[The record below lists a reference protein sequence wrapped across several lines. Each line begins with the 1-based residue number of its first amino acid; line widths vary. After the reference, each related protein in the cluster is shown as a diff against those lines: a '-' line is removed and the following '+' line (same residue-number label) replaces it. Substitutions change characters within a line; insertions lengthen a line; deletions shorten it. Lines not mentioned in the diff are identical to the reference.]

1 MKLGQ
6 LNTIMLRA
14 IKISVL
20 FLLPSLGI
28 QAQEKLSFEAALAIA
43 LENNHDIQLSRFDEE
58 VAKNNASKLANG
70 YLPSINATG
79 GSNWSAYEGNN
90 QTINNDISYEANNSY
105 NYNAGVTLNY
115 TLFDG
120 FGRKFRLKQSKGT
133 KQLSSIELRQVTEN
147 SILQLSRSYY
157 EVARLQQQCAS
168 LDSTLV
174 ISSLRFLRGKYGFEF
189 GQSTP
194 LDILNAEVD
203 FINDSIN
210 LEGSRQQLENTRRSL
225 NRSMGVELTKTYL
238 IDEKVVVDE
247 KLALINVAELALEN
261 STAILTAKQIKENAR
276 LGLAQNRSA
285 WFPNLSINGGYLYRG
300 SDDPNGAFLVG
311 SNSYGPNAGVS
322 LSWSL
327 FDGNNRTRIQN
338 AEVQIKQSEVSLAN
352 SQEQVKM
359 TALNTQS
366 AFQNA
371 LFVMSSREKT
381 LSTTKQNFERSREAL
396 KQGVITSVE
405 FRQAQLNLL
414 SAELQL
420 SQARYEAINLE
431 LEIRAL
437 IGGMKGE

>member
-1 MKLGQ
+1 MGQ
-6 LNTIMLRA
+6 LNKIMLRA
-14 IKISVL
+14 KYLFALLVL
-20 FLLPSLGI
+20 PCLSL
-28 QAQEKLSFEAALAIA
+28 QAQEKLSFESALAIA
-43 LENNHDIQLSRFDEE
+43 LENNYDIQLSRLDEE
-58 VAKNNASKLANG
+58 VATNNASKGANG

-79 GSNWSAYEGNN
+79 GTNWSAYQGNN

-105 NYNAGVTLNY
+105 NYNAALNLNY

-120 FGRKFRLKQSKGT
+120 FGRKFRLKQSEGT
-133 KQLSSIELRQVTEN
+133 KKLSTIELRQVIEN

-168 LDSTLV
+168 LDSTLS
-174 ISSLRFLRGKYGFEF
+174 ISRLRYLRGKYGFEF

-225 NRSMGVELTKTYL
+225 NRTLGVDLSEDYI
-238 IDEKVVVDE
+238 IDEKVAVDE
-247 KLALINVAELALEN
+247 KLALINVADLALEN
-261 STAILTAKQIKENAR
+261 STAILTAKQIKENAQ
-276 LGLAQNRSA
+276 LGLSQNRSA

-300 SDDPNGAFLVG
+300 SEDPNGAFLVG
-311 SNSYGPNAGVS
+311 SNSYGPNAGLS

-327 FDGNNRTRIQN
+327 FDGNNRTRIKN
-338 AEVQIKQSEVSLAN
+338 AEVQVKYSEVTLAS

-371 LFVMSSREKT
+371 LFVLNSREKT

-420 SQARYEAINLE
+420 SQARFEAKNLE
-431 LEIRAL
+431 LEIQAL
-437 IGGMKGE
+437 IGGLGLE